1 MTSHERTV
9 VRADV
14 LAARLFHG
22 AAAMDQRAGE
32 AWRELAA
39 ASFEAAA
46 EFVREAARRNS
57 LTGETLN
64 DGLPADVEE
73 PAVGVERE
81 LEEGRY

>member
-1 MTSHERTV
+1 MTSHEQTV

-14 LAARLFHG
+14 LAAKLFHG
-22 AAAMDQRAGE
+22 AAMDQRAGE